1 VKILKRSWWMAPIVS
16 FHWLK
21 AVDLAKG
28 SDFDAALAKL
38 RRIRRIAGRG
48 DPRPLGGMTTEY
60 YALMGHILYSM
71 GDDAAAL
78 EAFKAA
84 IAELE
89 EASGYSEEEKK
100 YLLAYITGRHE
111 RLELPSAQG
120 VNAGSI
126 DLGAV
131 RPGLKL
137 YFPLEEQVKEDLLDF

>member
-1 VKILKRSWWMAPIVS
+1 MKILKRTWWMAPILS

-38 RRIRRIAGRG
+38 RWIRRIVGRG
-48 DPRPLGGMTTEY
+48 DPRPLGGMTPEY
-60 YALMGHILYSM
+60 YALMGHILYSI
-71 GDDAAAL
+71 GDDTAAL

-84 IAELE
+84 VTELE
-89 EASGYSEEEKK
+89 EASGYSGEEKK
-100 YLLAYITGRHE
+100 YLLAYIAGRHE
-111 RLELPSAQG
+111 RLELPSAQE
-120 VNAGSI
+120 VKAGAI

-137 YFPLEEQVKEDLLDF
+137 HFPLEEQVKEDLSDF

>member
-1 VKILKRSWWMAPIVS
+1 
-16 FHWLK
+16 
-21 AVDLAKG
+21 
-28 SDFDAALAKL
+28 
-38 RRIRRIAGRG
+38 
-48 DPRPLGGMTTEY
+48 
-60 YALMGHILYSM
+60 MGHILYSR

-120 VNAGSI
+120 VKAGSI

-131 RPGLKL
+131 RLGLKL

>member
-16 FHWLK
+16 FHWLR

-28 SDFDAALAKL
+28 PDFDAALAKL
-38 RRIRRIAGRG
+38 QWISRIAGRG
-48 DPRPLGGMTTEY
+48 DSRPLGGMTAEY

-78 EAFKAA
+78 EAFKAG

-111 RLELPSAQG
+111 RLELPPAQG
-120 VNAGSI
+120 IKAGSI

-131 RPGLKL
+131 RLGLKL